1 MPRLR
6 AITVLLAL
14 CVVAASA
21 GWSGAT
27 TADAAPRS
35 GAPAASQA
43 GAAATGTAFDGTVE
57 ETIDAVQAYWA
68 DTFPDIYGSAYEP
81 IPADRLYPYSESNP
95 PPACGSSG
103 TTPYEEVAG
112 NAFYCPAFPGGGG
125 DFVAWDAQQLFP
137 QLEHEHG
144 PFAVALVLAH
154 EWGHAVQARADLQ
167 ASTLFMEQQ
176 ADCFAGSWARAVADG
191 RTDLSLGGDDLD
203 TALSGF
209 LQFRDPPGIDP
220 RQEGAHGN
228 AFDRVRAFQD
238 GYEGSASTCRD
249 YESNPPSVT
258 ESSYDSQEDAA
269 NGGDLPFSDIQPALT
284 PALDA
289 YWQQTAGKDAAV
301 AGVAAGDPSSCDSGS
316 DHGVLTDDVVYCGSD
331 DRIVY
336 REDALAAAYDD
347 AGDFGVGMLLAAAWS
362 SAAEHALG
370 RPVGTDDAHLQADC
384 LTGAWTGAVYNGD
397 LPRTIELSLS
407 PGDLDE
413 AVRVFVTF
421 EGRGVTTAFERVRAF
436 RTGFDGGADACLS
449 ARANPSV

>member
-1 MPRLR
+1 MLR
-6 AITVLLAL
+6 VRAVAALLAL
-14 CVVAASA
+14 CLVAAGA
-21 GWSGAT
+21 GWSSAT
-27 TADAAPRS
+27 TADAASRSTPR
-35 GAPAASQA
+35 
-43 GAAATGTAFDGTVE
+43 AATATAADTSFRGTVD
-57 ETIDAVQAYWA
+57 ETIDAVQAYWTS
-68 DTFPDIYGSAYEP
+68 TFPDVYGSAYQP
-81 IPADRLYPYSESNP
+81 IPDDRLYPYSESNP

-103 TTPYEEVAG
+103 HTPYEEVAG

-125 DFVAWDAQQLFP
+125 DFVAWDAQELFP
-137 QLEHEHG
+137 QLEAEHG

-154 EWGHAVQARADLQ
+154 EWGHAIQARADLQ

-191 RTDLSLGGDDLD
+191 HTDLSLGGDDLD

-209 LQFRDPPGIDP
+209 LQFRDPPGVDP
-220 RQEGAHGN
+220 SQEGAHGN

-238 GYEGSASTCRD
+238 GYEGSASACRD

-258 ESSYDSQEDAA
+258 ETGYDSEVDAA
-269 NGGDLPFSDIQPALT
+269 NGGDLPFSDIQQALT

-289 YWQQTAGKDAAV
+289 YWQDTAGKDAAV
-301 AGVAAGDPSSCDSGS
+301 ADVVAGDPSSCASGS
-316 DHGVLTDDVVYCGSD
+316 DHGVLTDDVVYCAAD

-336 REDALAAAYDD
+336 REDTLEAAYED

-384 LTGAWTGAVYNGD
+384 LTGAWTGAVYDGD

-421 EGRGVTTAFERVRAF
+421 EGRGVTTAFDRVRAF
-436 RTGFDGGADACLS
+436 RTGFERGADACLS
-449 ARANPSV
+449 AAHPSV